1 MLSSL
6 TGLNFSLTAGGLPPA
21 TFAVANFTLTE
32 SFSTPFS
39 LQVSV
44 VSTDPAVDFAAVLD
58 TTAKLTVMDTG
69 ILQRCISGVVSSFEQ
84 GDTGKGQTQ
93 YDMVIRPALW
103 RATLRHN
110 SRIFQLQDIQ
120 TILSILMKENG
131 ISKVAYAFKN
141 PHPQREF
148 CVQFAESD
156 LNFIQRLTAEEGIFY
171 FFEFDEGGHTLVF
184 ADDVAALGA
193 GPVLP
198 YNATDASAS
207 PVTCISSFRCG
218 SRVRTASV
226 TLKDY
231 TFKTPAWDA
240 RFNQMGKDLQN
251 QQETY
256 EHYDSP
262 GRYKDNSGKNFTQYR
277 LEGLRNDAQQGQ
289 GQSNAFAL
297 QPGVRFTLM
306 AHPRPDLNTRWQ
318 PVSTVHTGSQPQA
331 RLTSSGG
338 QGTTLTC
345 QFNFVPGK
353 QTWRPSP
360 RNKPVM
366 DGPQIAK
373 VVGPAGEEIYTD
385 NHGRVR
391 LQFPWDRE
399 AKGDDT
405 SSCWVRVSQAWAGQG
420 WGAIAIPRI
429 GQEVIVDF
437 LGGDPDQPIVT
448 GRTYH
453 ASNIVPNGLPGK
465 KTQMSIKSKSYKSQ
479 GFNELRFED
488 ATGAEELYMHAQK
501 DMRTEVL
508 NNRSTTVDNNHTEL
522 VKANQSVTVNKNQ
535 TIAVL
540 MNEKETVGMNQS
552 LNVGMNQTETVGMNK
567 VETVGLARALNVG
580 IFSQTSVGVAMNTTV
595 GLVQASQ
602 VGMSKSLLVGESYS
616 ADIGKTMSLTVGER
630 KVESM
635 GKVAVYSAGEHLELV
650 CGKARLVLTSDGGI
664 YLNGQHIE
672 LQTLTALNGDSM
684 LIQLNGGASQKAPA
698 TPKG

>member
-21 TFAVANFTLTE
+21 TFAVASFTLTE

-198 YNATDASAS
+198 YNATDASVS

-256 EHYDSP
+256 EHYDYP

-345 QFNFVPGK
+345 QFNFVPGR

-385 NHGRVR
+385 KHGRVR

-508 NNRSTTVDNNHTEL
+508 NNRSTEVKVNH
-522 VKANQSVTVNKNQ
+522 
-535 TIAVL
+535 
-540 MNEKETVGMNQS
+540 
-552 LNVGMNQTETVGMNK
+552 TETVGGDQTVAVKKNQATTITENQSNTVLQNQSNTVVQNK
-567 VETVGLARALNVG
+567 FESVTLTSTEMVGGIRSLGVVGMYDITVGAEML
-580 IFSQTSVGVAMNTTV
+580 TTV
-595 GLVQASQ
+595 AFDQTEI
-602 VGMSKSLLVGESYS
+602 VGMSKSV
-616 ADIGKTMSLTVGER
+616 DVTNSLTVNAGDAIALTCGASSITMD
-630 KVESM
+630 KS
-635 GKVAVYSAGEHLELV
+635 GKVTIKGTEFVFEASGPVQIT
-650 CGKARLVLTSDGGI
+650 GKNVD
-664 YLNGQHIE
+664 LN
-672 LQTLTALNGDSM
+672 
-684 LIQLNGGASQKAPA
+684 
-698 TPKG
+698 